1 MEICPRPQEWESYID
16 PKSGRIWMLNSETGV
31 YHWATQ
37 REWESYID
45 PVSGHVW
52 RWNPNT
58 GQVYW
63 PSKSDHCKQVE
74 SVVDHGE
81 EFKSVVET
89 HSQQQQQPSGLG
101 ERPSQARYQETNA
114 KICEL
119 MSETMFDRAK
129 DEEPEQQ
136 QQRGTETSA
145 ADGPADAKQ
154 QQPGWKEAAGVDHLL
169 WRAKWHI
176 RKAMEALKALK
187 ALKAII
193 PEDEELVMMAS
204 WLVGGAEVMS
214 GETKSSD
221 HDAKCDQRQPQ
232 PDALETSAADAKQQ
246 QPGWTEAAD
255 VHKRH
260 KYLQLKAFY
269 HWRSILRTQWII
281 DQQTPTQWIIAECL
295 KLPLQIA
302 GWALL
307 YKAMNKNLALPAMRP
322 EVRRKNAEERADED
336 DMLEDWL
343 ANHANIMSLPRYRK
357 DTRYNKIKH

>member
-1 MEICPRPQEWESYID
+1 
-16 PKSGRIWMLNSETGV
+16 MLNSETGV

-74 SVVDHGE
+74 SVVDTHPNFCSCDFSIVEQGAHTPRTPAESDHGA

-169 WRAKWHI
+169 WRAEWHI
-176 RKAMEALKALK
+176 HKAVEALK

-246 QPGWTEAAD
+246 QPG
-255 VHKRH
+255 K
-260 KYLQLKAFY
+260 
-269 HWRSILRTQWII
+269 
-281 DQQTPTQWIIAECL
+281 
-295 KLPLQIA
+295 
-302 GWALL
+302 
-307 YKAMNKNLALPAMRP
+307 
-322 EVRRKNAEERADED
+322 ED
-336 DMLEDWL
+336 DMLADWSKMK
-343 ANHANIMSLPRYRK
+343 ANIMSPRSYQR
-357 DTRYNKIKH
+357 DTRYNKTGH